1 MLMQMCSQRLPHF
14 IFMRTQKNNT
24 AKKARGASNATA
36 TTQTNV
42 AILAGAL
49 QEGII
54 KVDTFCLS
62 EAINNATI
70 MLNRVADYEIDAS
83 EVCKQTLELAKLN
96 KYLFQDII
104 KNTDCRIEQLEDET
118 ERLLKIAHKI
128 Q

>member
-1 MLMQMCSQRLPHF
+1 MQ
-14 IFMRTQKNNT
+14 NNQT
-24 AKKARGASNATA
+24 KAKKARGASNAIA

>member
-36 TTQTNV
+36 TPETNV